1 MMTSIVA
8 PSGTVGILAD
18 VHRPLWRRWAE
29 SEFLSYFILLDIAT
43 IVFFRTTTRPWA
55 DRVVAL
61 GLAAVFGIWMRQWH
75 TLVRADVE
83 RSAVP
88 ARVLLALCGIVLT
101 IALGTIHG
109 AYFSLVLLLIPPF
122 FVELPVGWALASAAL
137 LALAGVGFSIVNLF
151 DAALAKEMESALILR
166 LPILITLGLVV
177 RATALQSEERRQ
189 HVEAQAS
196 AERGAGALQERHRL
210 AREIHDTL
218 SQGFAAILV
227 HLAQADAACDTS
239 PGEVRS
245 HLVFAQ
251 SVAREN
257 LEEARRLMK
266 ALRPQLL
273 ERGEGLPPVLRRV
286 TAEWAQ
292 RTGVQC
298 ALTVTG
304 TEVALHAT
312 LEVLLLRGT
321 QELLA
326 NVRRHAQA
334 QHVTVTLSY
343 MSDLIVL
350 DVRDD
355 GVGFP
360 EVRQRTFSPD
370 SSDAGATQG
379 VGLQGLRERAA
390 LLDGTLS
397 IETAPGE
404 GATATITIPV
414 SDTIVDLES
423 VA

>member
-1 MMTSIVA
+1 MITSPTEIV
-8 PSGTVGILAD
+8 
-18 VHRPLWRRWAE
+18 RPLWRRWAE
-29 SEFLSYFILLDIAT
+29 SELLSYIVLLDIAL
-43 IVFFRTTTRPWA
+43 IAFFRMPGRSWT
-55 DRVVAL
+55 DRLIAL
-61 GLAAVFGIWMRQWH
+61 GLAAAFGVWLRQWH
-75 TLVRADVE
+75 AIVRTDIE
-83 RSAVP
+83 RRNVP
-88 ARVLLALCGIVLT
+88 VRVLLALCGVLLT
-101 IALGTIHG
+101 IVLGTIHG

-122 FVELPVGWALASAAL
+122 FVELPVSWAIVSASL
-137 LALAGVGFSIVNLF
+137 LALAGVGFSTVHPL
-151 DAALAKEMESALILR
+151 DAALAREMGSAIVLR

-177 RATALQSEERRQ
+177 RATAVQSEERR
-189 HVEAQAS
+189 HLVDARAA
-196 AERGAGALQERHRL
+196 AERQAGVLQERHRL

-227 HLAQADAACDTS
+227 HLSQADAACDAS
-239 PGEVRS
+239 SSDVRP

-286 TAEWAQ
+286 TTEWAH

-326 NVRRHAQA
+326 NVRRHAHA
-334 QHVTVTLSY
+334 SHVTVTLSY
-343 MSDLIVL
+343 MSDLVVL

-355 GVGFP
+355 GMGFP
-360 EVRQRTFSPD
+360 EVRQRTFSAD
-370 SSDAGATQG
+370 ANDAGPLPG

-390 LLDGTLS
+390 LLDGTLT
-397 IETAPGE
+397 IESAPGE
-404 GATATITIPV
+404 GATATLTIPV
-414 SDTIVDLES
+414 SDTLAE
-423 VA
+423 AERAA